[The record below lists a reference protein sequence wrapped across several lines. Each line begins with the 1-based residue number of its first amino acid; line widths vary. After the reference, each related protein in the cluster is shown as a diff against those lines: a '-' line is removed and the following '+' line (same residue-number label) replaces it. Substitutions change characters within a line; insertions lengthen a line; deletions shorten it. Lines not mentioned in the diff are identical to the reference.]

1 MNHYSSRA
9 RSVAYTLITG
19 TFAWVAWP
27 STGVLPQDAA
37 APAASA
43 TSAAPAEPAAPPRRE
58 RRRTAQAETATAPAA
73 TPATAAPVAATAAT
87 EGPTTICKNIK
98 PLGTRMA
105 KRVCGTPEQW
115 AALEKKTTDAASDDM
130 RQVRSIA
137 GVISQTPGP
146 TSTP

>member
-1 MNHYSSRA
+1 MNQHSSDTRNA
-9 RSVAYTLITG
+9 AYGLITG
-19 TFAWVAWP
+19 AFAWLVWP
-27 STGVLPQDAA
+27 SSGAFAQDNAAPA

-43 TSAAPAEPAAPPRRE
+43 TSAAPAEAASQSRRE
-58 RRRTAQAETATAPAA
+58 RRRAAQAETAPAA
-73 TPATAAPVAATAAT
+73 QATD
-87 EGPTTICKNIK
+87 EPTTICKNIK

-130 RQVRSIA
+130 RQVRTIG
-137 GVISQTPGP
+137 GVIATAPGP